1 LSTPFPVSGRDA
13 ASAQPRRLR
22 TLISLLVPAAIAF
35 AMLIALGTWQLQ
47 RKAWKEALITTLNE
61 RLAKPPEPLPAA
73 ASWPTIDRDDTE
85 YRRVAFTATFDDS
98 KEALVY
104 AAASAFRPDVSGPG
118 YWVFTPARLE
128 EGRVVMVN
136 RGFVPQDLAPKDLA
150 PKDLVP
156 KDLPNPARR
165 PGGHLDGP
173 IAITGTLRWP
183 DTPSWF
189 TPRDEPAHNLW
200 FLRDPAAIAA
210 AKGLRDIAPFYV
222 EQETPVPPGGY
233 PQPGRLEVRLRNEHL
248 QYVVTWYGLALVL
261 VVIFAVWARSFLR
274 STGPQAKPEMV
285 KPHAGSGQGEPG

>member
-1 LSTPFPVSGRDA
+1 MSTPFPVSGRDA
-13 ASAQPRRLR
+13 VSAQPRRWR

-35 AMLIALGTWQLQ
+35 AVLIALGTWQLQ

-61 RLAKPPEPLPAA
+61 RLAEPPEPLPAA

-98 KEALVY
+98 KEAFVY

-128 EGRVVMVN
+128 DGRVVMVN
-136 RGFVPQDLAPKDLA
+136 RGFVPQDLV

-156 KDLPNPARR
+156 KDLPDPARR

-210 AKGLRDIAPFYV
+210 AKGLRDVAPFYV

-261 VVIFAVWARSFLR
+261 VVIFAVWAHSFLR

>member
-35 AMLIALGTWQLQ
+35 AVLIALGTWQLQ

-61 RLAKPPEPLPAA
+61 RLAEPPEPLPAA

-98 KEALVY
+98 KEAFVY

-118 YWVFTPARLE
+118 YWVFTPARLAD
-128 EGRVVMVN
+128 GRTVVVN
-136 RGFVPQDLAPKDLA
+136 RGFVPQDLVPKDLA
-150 PKDLVP
+150 NSTRL
-156 KDLPNPARR
+156 
-165 PGGHLDGP
+165 GGHLDGP

-183 DTPSWF
+183 DTRSWF

-200 FLRDPAAIAA
+200 FLRDPATIAA
-210 AKGLRDIAPFYV
+210 AKGLRDVAPFYV

-285 KPHAGSGQGEPG
+285 KPHGQGEPG